1 MIAAYSKRVWIWAAA
16 VLLIF
21 LIGLS
26 RVYLGSHFPHDVIF
40 GWLLGAIILWA
51 YVRFWES
58 IRMWIQSKPLK
69 YQIFIAF
76 VASLAFIVLGLG
88 TARLRNNYQ
97 VPEAWMNNALLVATD
112 APAPVDVNGTFTSA
126 GTFFGLAIGAAWIMS
141 LGGYQANGPIH
152 KRALR
157 YIVGL
162 IGILVFWMGL
172 GAVLPQGNG
181 FIFYILRFARYTLV
195 GWWVAGGAPWVFI
208 RIRLAEL

>member
-1 MIAAYSKRVWIWAAA
+1 
-16 VLLIF
+16 
-21 LIGLS
+21 
-26 RVYLGSHFPHDVIF
+26 
-40 GWLLGAIILWA
+40 
-51 YVRFWES
+51 
-58 IRMWIQSKPLK
+58 MWIQSKTLK

-76 VASLAFIVLGLG
+76 VASLAFIVLGWG

-141 LGGYQANGPIH
+141 LGGYQANGPIQ